1 MIEGIVDL
9 IPPIV
14 TLILGYLAGYLV
26 YHHVKQAYTELVDLL
41 VTIRNAW
48 DDDTVSAEEF
58 DAIMNEARE
67 FVAAVKKKD
76 GAQ

>member
-9 IPPIV
+9 IPPII
-14 TLILGYLAGYLV
+14 TLILGYLVGYAV
-26 YHHVKQAYTELVDLL
+26 YHRVKQAYAELVDLL